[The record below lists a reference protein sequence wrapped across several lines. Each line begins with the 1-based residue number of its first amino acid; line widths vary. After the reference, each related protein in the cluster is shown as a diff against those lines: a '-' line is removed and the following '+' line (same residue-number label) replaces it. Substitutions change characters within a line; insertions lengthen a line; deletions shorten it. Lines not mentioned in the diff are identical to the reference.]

1 MEPLGI
7 ESFAALTEPEV
18 IAPDSKDAELKGTD
32 QNYLTHLSRKPK
44 ADAKG
49 EDHGMRQTTTNRQH

>member
-32 QNYLTHLSRKPK
+32 QNYLTIYPESPKPMQ
-44 ADAKG
+44 KG
-49 EDHGMRQTTTNRQH
+49 KTME